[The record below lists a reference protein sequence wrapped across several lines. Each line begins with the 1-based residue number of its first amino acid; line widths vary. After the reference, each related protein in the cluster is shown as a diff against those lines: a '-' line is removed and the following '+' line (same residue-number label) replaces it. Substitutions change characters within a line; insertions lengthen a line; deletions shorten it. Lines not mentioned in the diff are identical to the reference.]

1 MTGAA
6 LVGCSSTQDDTPSTE
21 SAASESA
28 ATSSS
33 DCDAE
38 SGYSKITCLSNELIA
53 SADADLASSMVLDY
67 SLDTA
72 EKWSNFPPQGYRDR
86 VGPTLSEFSPEQLAL
101 VMDIL
106 KEASGTADNEGYD
119 EIQQILN
126 ADDYLAANATGQ
138 DGGFGSGNF
147 HFAFLG
153 TPSDS
158 GTWELY
164 YGGHHTAFANT
175 YTDGVLVGATPSF
188 RGVEPGYSFDEND
201 RSNMPMEQERV
212 AFANLVGSLTPEQ
225 QAAAKQDEV
234 YTDILVGPQ
243 KDGQFP
249 ATQTGVPV
257 SSLSPEQKALV
268 VAAMN
273 TYVSDIDDADAATI
287 LAKYTAELDNTY
299 VAFSGTAGVDQVSDY
314 VRIDGP
320 SVWIEFVL
328 QAGASLDGAHPHSVW
343 RDKVAD
349 YGGTE

>member
-1 MTGAA
+1 
-6 LVGCSSTQDDTPSTE
+6 
-21 SAASESA
+21 
-28 ATSSS
+28 
-33 DCDAE
+33 
-38 SGYSKITCLSNELIA
+38 
-53 SADADLASSMVLDY
+53 MVLDY

-72 EKWSNFPPQGYRDR
+72 QKWSNFPPQGYRDR

-101 VMDIL
+101 VMDIV

-126 ADDYLAANATGQ
+126 ADDYLAANATGR
-138 DGGFGSGNF
+138 DGGFGSENF

-153 TPSDS
+153 TPSDT

-188 RGVEPGYSFDEND
+188 RGVEPGYSFDENG

-212 AFANLVGSLTPEQ
+212 AFANLVGSLTPGQ

-257 SSLSPEQKALV
+257 SSLSEDQKALV

-299 VAFSGTAGVDQVSDY
+299 VAFSGTTAVDQVSDY

-349 YGGTE
+349 YGGTD